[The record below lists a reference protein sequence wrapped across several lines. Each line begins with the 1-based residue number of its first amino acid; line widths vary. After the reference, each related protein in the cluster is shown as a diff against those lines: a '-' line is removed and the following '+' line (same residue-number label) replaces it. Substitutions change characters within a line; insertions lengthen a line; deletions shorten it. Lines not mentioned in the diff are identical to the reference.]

1 MQRQCVRAQLYGGN
15 LAGGRIKRGG
25 SIRRIR
31 RRPHPYPSPPA
42 ATAVRGRLRGS
53 SGTRSGLWPSVVH
66 RLDCS
71 LILFPSFSV
80 APSPLPSS
88 PNTNRRIELI
98 LRLTLKRF
106 EGFAF
111 FSNGKA
117 KRSLVNSG
125 YFHIIRIIS

>member
-80 APSPLPSS
+80 APSSLPSS
-88 PNTNRRIELI
+88 PNTDRRIELI

-117 KRSLVNSG
+117 KRSLVIFS
-125 YFHIIRIIS
+125 YY